1 MKKIF
6 LFPFAFFLI
15 ISNAKADALQ
25 DLQKFLQTTQSGRA
39 QFIQAVTSPAKESRP
54 ARTKTSSGI
63 FAFVRPNQFRFEYVK
78 PFPQMIV
85 ADGQTLWL
93 HDVDMNQVTAKPQ
106 SVALGN
112 TPVALITTAVDL
124 AGLQKDFVLQS
135 DPDANGLS
143 WVKATPKSGDAMLQ
157 SIRIGLL
164 DKDAM
169 IQLSKLE
176 IHDAFGQ
183 VSLISF
189 EKFEVNSIKRDSN
202 LFQFVPPAQAQVIRP

>member
-6 LFPFAFFLI
+6 LIVSVCALTVLY
-15 ISNAKADALQ
+15 AQADALQ

-39 QFIQAVTSPAKESRP
+39 QFTQAVTTPAKEMRP
-54 ARTKTSSGI
+54 ARIKTSSGV
-63 FAFVRPNQFRFEYVK
+63 FAFFRPNQFCFEYVK
-78 PFPQMIV
+78 PYPQMIV

-93 HDVDMNQVTAKPQ
+93 HDVEMNQVTAKAQ

-124 AGLQKDFVLQS
+124 ASLQKDFLLQS
-135 DPDANGLS
+135 DPEANGLR
-143 WVKATPKSGDAMLQ
+143 WVKATPKSRDAMLQ

-164 DKDAM
+164 DKDAA

-183 VSLISF
+183 VLVISF
-189 EKFEVNSIKRDSN
+189 EKFEINSIKRDSN
-202 LFQFVPPAQAQVIRP
+202 LFKFVPPAQAQVIRP